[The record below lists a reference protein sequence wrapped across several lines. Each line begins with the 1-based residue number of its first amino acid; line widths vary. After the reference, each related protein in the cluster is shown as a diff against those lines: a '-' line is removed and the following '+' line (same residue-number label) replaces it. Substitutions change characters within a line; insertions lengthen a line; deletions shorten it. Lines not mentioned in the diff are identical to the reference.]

1 MLVMVMHP
9 DNWLHRAQRQQFF
22 ALQHFSSLAST
33 FHQLNRNEMAAMPVE
48 NWAYIKVRFGVIELG
63 LDDGRLLALEPGDSW
78 LGYPGGLMSWSQEG
92 AVELEVWTWHG
103 LSAQVIPAIIQGYSD
118 LMLALVNH
126 NIKVVPEPMPGFEFF
141 NSGDV
146 IIQEGDSADSV
157 YTLIQGRAKVMVN
170 DKQVG
175 EAKENEILG
184 LQAMLLKTTRTA
196 SVIADGRCTAVKVPY
211 DKFRSLIENRPEL
224 VISTLETMALQMQR
238 ANQRIT
244 KN

>member
-22 ALQHFSSLAST
+22 ALQHFDSLAST
-33 FHQLNRNEMAAMPVE
+33 VYQFKRNEMAAIPVE
-48 NWAYIKVRFGVIELG
+48 NWAYVKVRSGVIGLG
-63 LDDGRLLALEPGDSW
+63 LEEGRLLALEAGDSW
-78 LGYPGGLMSWSQEG
+78 LGYPGGLMNWFQDG
-92 AVELEVWTWHG
+92 AVELEVWTWQG
-103 LSAQVIPAIIQGYSD
+103 VSAQVIPAIIQGYSD

-141 NSGDV
+141 NTGDV
-146 IIQEGDSADSV
+146 IIQEGDVADSV

-196 SVIADGRCTAVKVPY
+196 SVIAEGPCSAVKVTY

-244 KN
+244 KI

>member
-9 DNWLHRAQRQQFF
+9 DNWLHRAQRQQFL
-22 ALQHFSSLAST
+22 ALQHFGKLAST
-33 FHQLNRNEMAAMPVE
+33 VHTLQRDEIAEMPVE
-48 NWAYIKVRFGVIELG
+48 NWAYIRVRSGVIGLELE
-63 LDDGRLLALEPGDSW
+63 DVRLLALESGDSW
-78 LGYPGGLMSWSQEG
+78 LGYPGGLMNWFQEG
-92 AVELEVWTWHG
+92 TVEIEVWSWQDVATQ
-103 LSAQVIPAIIQGYSD
+103 LIPAIIQGYSD
-118 LMLALVNH
+118 LMLALINH
-126 NIKVVPEPMPGFEFF
+126 NIKVVPDPMPGFEFF
-141 NSGDV
+141 DSGDV
-146 IIQEGDSADSV
+146 IILEGDVADSV

-196 SVIADGRCTAVKVPY
+196 SVIADGPCSAVKVTY
-211 DKFRSLIENRPEL
+211 DKFRSLIESRPEL

-238 ANQRIT
+238 ANQRMT